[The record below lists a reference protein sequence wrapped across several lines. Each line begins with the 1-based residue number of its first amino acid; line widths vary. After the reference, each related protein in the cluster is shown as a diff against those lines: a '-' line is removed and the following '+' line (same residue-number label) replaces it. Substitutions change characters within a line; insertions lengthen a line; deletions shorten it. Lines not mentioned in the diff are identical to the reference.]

1 METKAHHIKK
11 VQLPNGAC
19 IPFAMNASSC
29 EEYEYEKLN
38 TYV

>member
-11 VQLPNGAC
+11 IQLPNSAF

-29 EEYEYEKLN
+29 EEYEYKE
-38 TYV
+38 